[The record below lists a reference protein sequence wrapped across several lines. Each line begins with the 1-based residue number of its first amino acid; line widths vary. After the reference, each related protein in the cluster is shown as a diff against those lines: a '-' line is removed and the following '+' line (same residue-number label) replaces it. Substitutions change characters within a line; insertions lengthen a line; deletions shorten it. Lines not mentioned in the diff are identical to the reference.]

1 MLYVNVI
8 EKRRGFY
15 IKLHKIYNPITATP
29 FTCSN
34 NYMEFVPCD
43 ALKPYI
49 RCFWG
54 TKKPVNQEKTYSK
67 TNGIVTPDTC
77 MDIMFHIDFTN
88 NRIHNSFCGIND
100 RTFSTTNYNDT
111 EKTIFSFAI
120 RFYAWSVPMFSEEK
134 MCDTRNAHFNVGYH
148 FSKIKKEMETILFDV
163 SDVYELI
170 PKVEKILI
178 RNYNIKHENTL
189 VLQAVEKILRSR
201 GTLLVGELK
210 NNLHISDRQLERLF
224 REYVGVTPK
233 SLAAMVRYQYLWN
246 DIIFCKQ
253 FDIQDAVYKYGYSD
267 QAHLCHDFK
276 KYHSMNIADAK
287 RYALQNVE
295 KIQECYGDL

>member
-1 MLYVNVI
+1 M
-8 EKRRGFY
+8 
-15 IKLHKIYNPITATP
+15 YNPITATP
-29 FTCSN
+29 FTYSD
-34 NYMEFVPCD
+34 NYMEFIPCN

-54 TKKPVNQEKTYSK
+54 TRKPVYQEKTNVN
-67 TNGIVTPDTC
+67 TTGIVTPDTC
-77 MDIMFHIDFTN
+77 MDIMFHVDFTN
-88 NRIHNSFCGIND
+88 NRIRNSFCGIND
-100 RTFSTTNYNDT
+100 RTFSITNCNDS
-111 EKTIFSFAI
+111 EQTIFSFAI
-120 RFYAWSVPMFSEEK
+120 RFYAWSIPMFSEEK
-134 MCDTRNAHFNVGYH
+134 MCDTRNSHFDVGYH
-148 FSKIKKEMETILFDV
+148 FSKIKKEMETILFEV

-178 RNYNIKHENTL
+178 SNYNIKHENTL
-189 VLQAVEKILRSR
+189 VLQAVEKVLRSR
-201 GTLLVGELK
+201 GTIDVGELK

-253 FDIQDAVYKYGYSD
+253 FDIQDAVYKYGYAD
-267 QAHLCHDFK
+267 QAHLYHDFK

-295 KIQECYGDL
+295 KIQESYDDL